1 MEIVLALF
9 VLMGGTIG
17 ISAFMKRRHVKES
30 APEVPCTGGEAKSGI
45 RSCAVCGYRGEM
57 KTWISSEV
65 SPKILLVAGFL
76 LGYVPGLIFLVMY
89 WGKHKC
95 PACGKV
101 GKNAPSA

>member
-17 ISAFMKRRHVKES
+17 ISAVMKRRNLKES
-30 APEVPCTGGEAKSGI
+30 APEVPDRGGEAKSST
-45 RSCAVCGYRGEM
+45 RSCAVCGYQGEM
-57 KTWISSEV
+57 KTWISSEL
-65 SPKILLVAGFL
+65 SPKILLVLGFL

-89 WGKHKC
+89 WGKYKC

-101 GKNAPSA
+101 GKNTPCA